1 MAKSGDDGSRWG
13 RVQCMYVCV
22 CWLATVAGVVR
33 DATMVVVMVVV
44 VAAVVVA
51 MVVVKF
57 IPDASHLITLLRCI
71 NCESAASTL
80 QHIKAAV
87 GTIEAREYK

>member
-1 MAKSGDDGSRWG
+1 MAKSGDDGSRDG
-13 RVQCMYVCV
+13 ASAVCV
-22 CWLATVAGVVR
+22 GGDGGRCGLCRCGGGGGV
-33 DATMVVVMVVV
+33 
-44 VAAVVVA
+44 

-71 NCESAASTL
+71 NCESAASML